1 MKIAI
6 NRKDNDFSL
15 SGEAVAELVK
25 LGFKISLTESSTGNY
40 INPDAEIIDR
50 ENGLSEFNYDRFILN
65 DDRDIRNDKYHIW
78 DLRTNLQLITVIE
91 KLGSKA
97 SGLKSKLKVVE
108 IPDDIKWRL
117 VGCGKPE
124 YIEEE
129 HRIWY

>member
-15 SGEAVAELVK
+15 SEEAVAELVK

-40 INPDAEIIDR
+40 INPEAEIIDR
-50 ENGLSEFNYDRFILN
+50 KNTLDHFNYDRFILN
-65 DDRDIRNDKYHIW
+65 DNKWTRNDKFDVW
-78 DLRTNLQLITVIE
+78 DLRTNLQLIIVIE

-97 SGLKSKLKVVE
+97 SGSKSKLKVVE
-108 IPDDIKWRL
+108 IPDDIKWNIINDYA
-117 VGCGKPE
+117 E

-129 HRIWY
+129 HRTWY